1 MTRENGHRIGSEQP
15 RLLIV
20 VGSTRPGRVGLPVA
34 EWFTARAEAH
44 GGFEVVV
51 ADLAKIDLPLMDEPH
66 HPRLGQYTKQHTK
79 DWSALV
85 DSADAFVFVTPE
97 YNHAPPA
104 PLINAIDYLNAEWGH
119 KPVGFVSYGGV
130 SGGTRAVAILKQIVT
145 VLKMMPLAE
154 MVNLPFVAQ
163 VLQDGELRPNE
174 ITETAATT
182 MLDSLVRWSTALA
195 TLRTEAAAPA
205 GR

>member
-1 MTRENGHRIGSEQP
+1 MDTPRP

-34 EWFTARAEAH
+34 EWFVGQAEAH
-44 GGFEVVV
+44 GEFEIVV
-51 ADLAKIDLPLMDEPH
+51 ADLAAIDLPLMDEPH
-66 HPRLGQYTKQHTK
+66 HPRLRQYTKQHTK

-85 DSADAFVFVTPE
+85 ESVDAVVFVTPE

-104 PLINAIDYLNAEWGH
+104 PLINAIDYLNAEWAY
-119 KPVGFVSYGGV
+119 KPAGFVSYGGV
-130 SGGTRAVAILKQIVT
+130 SGGTRAVAILKQIVS
-145 VLKMMPLAE
+145 VLKMVPLAE
-154 MVNLPFVAQ
+154 MVNLPFVPQ
-163 VLQDGELRPNE
+163 LLHDGELRPNE

-182 MLDSLVRWSTALA
+182 MLDALARWSDALA
-195 TLRTEAAAPA
+195 ALRAGVATSA

>member
-1 MTRENGHRIGSEQP
+1 MARENGHGMSEKRP

-51 ADLAKIDLPLMDEPH
+51 ADLAEIDLPLMDEPH

-85 DSADAFVFVTPE
+85 ESADAFVFVTPE

-130 SGGTRAVAILKQIVT
+130 SAGLRSAQMTRSVAAS
-145 VLKMMPLAE
+145 LKMFTLAE
-154 MVNLPFVAQ
+154 GVSLPMFTQ
-163 VLQDGELRPNE
+163 FLDDEGRLQPNE
-174 ITETAATT
+174 IMSDSAVVV
-182 MLDSLVRWSTALA
+182 LDELA
-195 TLRTEAAAPA
+195 KVEAALRPL
-205 GR
+205 RS

>member
-1 MTRENGHRIGSEQP
+1 MRENGHRVGEERP

-20 VGSTRPGRVGLPVA
+20 VGSTRPGRVGQPVA
-34 EWFTARAEAH
+34 EWFRDRAEAH

-51 ADLAKIDLPLMDEPH
+51 ADLAAIDLPLMDEPH
-66 HPRLGQYTKQHTK
+66 HPRLRQYTKQHTR

-85 DSADAFVFVTPE
+85 ESAGAVVFVTPE

-104 PLINAIDYLNAEWGH
+104 PLINAIDYLNAEWAY
-119 KPVGFVSYGGV
+119 KPAGFVSYGGV

-145 VLKMMPLAE
+145 VLKMVPLAE
-154 MVNLPFVAQ
+154 MVNLPFVPQ
-163 VLQDGELRPNE
+163 LLRDGELRPNE
-174 ITETAATT
+174 VTEAAATT
-182 MLDSLVRWSTALA
+182 MLDALARWSAALA
-195 TLRTEAAAPA
+195 PLRTETAAAA